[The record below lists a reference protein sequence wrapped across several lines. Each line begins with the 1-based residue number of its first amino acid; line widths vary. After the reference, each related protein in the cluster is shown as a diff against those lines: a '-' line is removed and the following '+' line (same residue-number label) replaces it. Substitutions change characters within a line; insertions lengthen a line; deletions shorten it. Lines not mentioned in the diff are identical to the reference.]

1 MPLFFITLHSE
12 RSVLNY
18 VLIVILLVIMWTFI
32 LGLLLKGVGKLP
44 KVIQGVFGLF
54 GGMAGSLLLIILTI
68 LILITTLLM

>member
-1 MPLFFITLHSE
+1 MF
-12 RSVLNY
+12 
-18 VLIVILLVIMWTFI
+18 LIVILLIIMWIFI

>member
-1 MPLFFITLHSE
+1 MF
-12 RSVLNY
+12 
-18 VLIVILLVIMWTFI
+18 LIVILLIIMWTFI

-54 GGMAGSLLLIILTI
+54 GGITGSLFLIILTV